1 MAIGGAA
8 LGGVAILE
16 QALLTD
22 AQGRSIRQD
31 GPTSSSDWDEVQDFC
46 RKVYMPYRVRPGAR
60 HLQPAAVMHMA
71 QVGRITMTRF
81 SYGVP
86 IHLDRFDPDAGN
98 ILVLNTIRGAL
109 RHKQDARDQATTR
122 AGESFVVD
130 CSRTDYW
137 LDGDGDHLQ
146 LNLTI
151 PHDVMAEIALRWLGF
166 VPDDRLWT
174 QRLAF
179 GGGGSRWQ
187 ALLAY
192 VVQSVEA
199 SGRVR
204 GAPLMAR
211 HLEELI
217 CMDLLQIW
225 AEGAGVNLRDGA
237 RGAAPRHVRAA
248 EEIMAREARDPPS
261 MGEIASR
268 VGVSVRTLSEGFR
281 RFRGM
286 TPREFLR
293 ARRLEGLRAAL
304 QNPLPGDSVTSIAHD
319 WGYVNLGA
327 LAGVYRE
334 WFGELPART
343 LAAARER
350 G

>member
-1 MAIGGAA
+1 MA
-8 LGGVAILE
+8 LGGEDATILDG
-16 QALLTD
+16 ALLTD
-22 AQGRSIRQD
+22 MQGRPIRQT
-31 GPTSSSDWDEVQDFC
+31 GPTSSRDWDEVQAFC
-46 RKVYMPYRVRPGAR
+46 RKVYMPYRVRPAAPR
-60 HLQPAAVMHMA
+60 LLPAATMRMA
-71 QVGRITMTRF
+71 QVGRVTLTRF
-81 SYGVP
+81 AYGVP
-86 IHLDRFDPDAGN
+86 IHLDRFDPEAGN
-98 ILVLNTIRGAL
+98 ILVLNTLTGAL
-109 RHKQDARDQATTR
+109 RHKQDAERTATTR
-122 AGESFVVD
+122 AGDSFVVD

-151 PHDVMAEIALRWLGF
+151 PHDAMAEIAMRWLGF

-174 QRLAF
+174 RRLAF
-179 GGGGSRWQ
+179 GGNGSRWQ

-192 VVQSVEA
+192 VVQSLEA
-199 SGRVR
+199 SGQVR
-204 GAPLMAR
+204 GAPPMAR

-225 AEGAGVNLRDGA
+225 AEGAGISLRDGA
-237 RGAAPRHVRAA
+237 RMAAPRHVRAA
-248 EEIMAREARDPPS
+248 EEIMASEARDPPS
-261 MGEIASR
+261 MAQVADR

-286 TPREFLR
+286 TPRDFLR

-304 QNPLPGDSVTSIAHD
+304 RAAGPGDSVTSVAAD

-327 LAGVYRE
+327 LAQVYRTR
-334 WFGELPART
+334 FGETPGQT
-343 LAAARER
+343 LAAARAR

>member
-1 MAIGGAA
+1 M
-8 LGGVAILE
+8 LQ

-22 AQGRSIRQD
+22 ARGRPIRQD
-31 GPTSSSDWDEVQDFC
+31 GPTSSRDWDEVQDFC
-46 RKVYMPYRVRPGAR
+46 RKVYMPYRVRPGAPG
-60 HLQPAAVMHMA
+60 LKPAATMRMA
-71 QVGRITMTRF
+71 RIGRITMTRF
-81 SYGVP
+81 AYGVP
-86 IHLDRFDPDAGN
+86 IHLDRFDPEAGN
-98 ILVLNTIRGAL
+98 ILVLNTLGGAL
-109 RHKQDARDQATTR
+109 RHKHLDRDDATTR
-122 AGESFVVD
+122 AGDSFVVD

-137 LDGDGDHLQ
+137 LDGDGAHLQ

-151 PHDVMAEIALRWLGF
+151 PHEVMAEIALRWLGF

-174 QRLAF
+174 RRLAF
-179 GGGGSRWQ
+179 GGNGSRWQ

-204 GAPLMAR
+204 GAPSMGR

-225 AEGAGVNLRDGA
+225 AEGAGIGLRDGA
-237 RGAAPRHVRAA
+237 RAAAPRHVREA
-248 EEIMAREARDPPS
+248 EEIMAREARDPPTVA
-261 MGEIASR
+261 EVARR
-268 VGVSVRTLSEGFR
+268 VGVSARTLSEGFR
-281 RFRGM
+281 RFRGI

-304 QNPLPGDSVTSIAHD
+304 QNPLPGDSVTSIAGD

-327 LAGVYRE
+327 LAQVYQQ

-343 LAAARER
+343 LAAARAR
-350 G
+350 R

>member
-1 MAIGGAA
+1 M
-8 LGGVAILE
+8 LE

-22 AQGRSIRQD
+22 VEGRPIRQD
-31 GPTSSSDWDEVQDFC
+31 GPTSSRDWDEVQAFC
-46 RKVYMPYRVRPGAR
+46 RKVYMPYRVRPGATGLR
-60 HLQPAAVMHMA
+60 PEATMRMA
-71 QVGRITMTRF
+71 RVGRIIMTRF

-86 IHLDRFDPDAGN
+86 IHLDEFDPEAGN
-98 ILVLNTIRGAL
+98 ILVLNTMRGAL
-109 RHKQDARDQATTR
+109 RHKQDGHDPATTR

-151 PHDVMAEIALRWLGF
+151 PHDAMAEIALRWLGF
-166 VPDDRLWT
+166 VPDNRLWT
-174 QRLAF
+174 RRVAF
-179 GGGGSRWQ
+179 GGQGSRWQ
-187 ALLAY
+187 ALLSY
-192 VVQSVEA
+192 VVQSVDA

-204 GAPLMAR
+204 GQPLMAR

-225 AEGAGVNLRDGA
+225 AEGAGISLRDGA
-237 RGAAPRHVRAA
+237 RAAAPRHVREA
-248 EEIMAREARDPPS
+248 EEIMSREARNPPAI
-261 MGEIASR
+261 GEIALR
-268 VGVSVRTLSEGFR
+268 VGVSARTLSEGFR

-304 QNPLPGDSVTSIAHD
+304 QDPQPGETVTSIAGD

-327 LAGVYRE
+327 LAQVYER
-334 WFGELPART
+334 WFGELPGRT

-350 G
+350 R